1 MALKERNQNPLVGD
15 TVRLKFFAFNGS
27 DFADPD
33 ELQKVEIY
41 KLYVVEATSENP
53 LGRSL
58 VQTVEAAD
66 IVKDDVGQYHIDLP
80 LDVPLFTQGN
90 FQDDWYVVFEE
101 GSSVCQSPMSFRILP
116 TIWFTDSA
124 PIVHDFSFEFR
135 PNQVVIGSK
144 KYLEVTVRPDVPRG
158 TDKQRYYENMA
169 VAGLLYLSIEQKCG
183 DCLPEEEDL
192 RLIVDR
198 EQITERDGCT
208 GYYLLDTTE
217 DSDFDCG
224 LYNVWFEA
232 RLGPNIFISDK
243 QPIQIYH

>member
-1 MALKERNQNPLVGD
+1 MATKERNQNPVVGD

-27 DFADPD
+27 EFADPYD
-33 ELQKVEIY
+33 VQKVEIY
-41 KLYVVEATSENP
+41 KLYATTATDENP
-53 LGRSL
+53 LGRIL
-58 VQTVEAAD
+58 VQTVESDD
-66 IVKDDVGQYHIDLP
+66 IQKDAVGKYHIDLS
-80 LDVPLFTQGN
+80 LAANLFTQGT
-90 FQDDWYVVFEE
+90 FQDEWNVVFEE
-101 GSSVCQSPMSFRILP
+101 GSPVCQSPMVFRILP
-116 TIWFTDSA
+116 TVWFTDSM

-135 PNQVVIGSK
+135 PNRVVIGSK
-144 KYLEVTVRPDVPRG
+144 KYLQVSVRPEVPKG

-169 VAGLLYLSIEQKCG
+169 VAGELYVSIEQKCG
-183 DCLPEEEDL
+183 DCLPDEADL

-232 RLGPNIFISDK
+232 RLGPNIFISEK
-243 QPIQIYH
+243 EPLQIFH